1 MEDALLREIRQFLA
15 ETGMGP
21 HYFGKLASNNSELV
35 VRLER
40 GKTITLR
47 TATNV
52 RRFISQQRLA
62 AKRLSSSTEADP
74 SDREA
79 AE

>member
-1 MEDALLREIRQFLA
+1 MEDALLREIRQFLT
-15 ETGMGP
+15 ETGMGA

-47 TATNV
+47 TAVNV
-52 RRFISQQRLA
+52 KQFMARYRRSQRGLA
-62 AKRLSSSTEADP
+62 R
-74 SDREA
+74 RVA